1 MTTVG
6 EIIGRSG
13 QDVFAE
19 AAHYLSQ
26 TDASLVRG
34 NVTVS
39 APHFGGLSEISVSEV
54 LSNGWSDYGRLRL
67 AGEAT
72 RDRPGSVSNVDLQE
86 LTLNFRYDATL
97 VVTIDGAPLPA
108 IPVSMDLVLTLAG
121 FGAVVSGG
129 CLTGVT
135 VWAMNV
141 HVEVTAAQVVFATRP
156 MGLLP
161 DREIRL
167 GRGIPLVNGARC

>member
-6 EIIGRSG
+6 EIIDRGGR
-13 QDVFAE
+13 DVFAE
-19 AAHYLSQ
+19 AADHLSR
-26 TDASLVRG
+26 TDADLVRG

-39 APHFGGLSEISVSEV
+39 TPHFGPLSEISVSEV
-54 LSNGWSDYGRLRL
+54 LSNGWSGYGRLRV

-72 RDRPGSVSNVDLQE
+72 RDRPGSVDVDLHE

-97 VVTIDGAPLPA
+97 VVTIDGVSLTAV
-108 IPVSMDLVLTLAG
+108 PVSMDLVVALAG

-129 CLTGVT
+129 CLTRVK
-135 VWAMNV
+135 VRAMNV
-141 HVEVTAAQVVFATRP
+141 HVEVTAAQAVFATQP
-156 MGLLP
+156 VGLLP

-167 GRGIPLVNGARC
+167 GRGIPLVSGARC